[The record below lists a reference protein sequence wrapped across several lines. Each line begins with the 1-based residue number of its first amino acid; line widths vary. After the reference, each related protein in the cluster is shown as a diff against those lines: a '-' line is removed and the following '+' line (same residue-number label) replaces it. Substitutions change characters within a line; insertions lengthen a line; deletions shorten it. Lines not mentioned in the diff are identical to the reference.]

1 MKTLK
6 TLTMILL
13 AAALMGCKST
23 ERPGHNWRPPGML
36 MQAPQEGGRL

>member
-1 MKTLK
+1 MKTL
-6 TLTMILL
+6 LLILI

-36 MQAPQEGGRL
+36 MQAPKEVGRL

>member
-1 MKTLK
+1 MKTL
-6 TLTMILL
+6 ILIL
-13 AAALMGCKST
+13 IAAALVGYKST